1 MKTTAF
7 VTVALLLMPLTGTA
21 EQSLNAACPNSID
34 TIVAKQNADGTTT
47 VTLILSLNADD
58 NSYGENAVGGSKRK
72 FKDYRADNAEFVITN
87 GNAQTVLHFRLDYLS
102 ADPGAPSGYD
112 SLGPDGGDGQ
122 IISGDGA
129 HILSWSTSLA
139 ENLNERSYFA
149 GGVQTTSGPNNVN
162 LLNDSP
168 PTVNESDYTLATP
181 NPWASGWEFASYYRV
196 TVSSAAFGP
205 SGFGGV
211 LVASLRSGK
220 CKG

>member
-1 MKTTAF
+1 
-7 VTVALLLMPLTGTA
+7 
-21 EQSLNAACPNSID
+21 
-34 TIVAKQNADGTTT
+34 
-47 VTLILSLNADD
+47 VTLILSLNAND

>member
-1 MKTTAF
+1 MILTA
-7 VTVALLLMPLTGTA
+7 TPDRASLSSDLLG
-21 EQSLNAACPNSID
+21 
-34 TIVAKQNADGTTT
+34 
-47 VTLILSLNADD
+47 
-58 NSYGENAVGGSKRK
+58 Y
-72 FKDYRADNAEFVITN
+72 
-87 GNAQTVLHFRLDYLS
+87 
-102 ADPGAPSGYD
+102 DPAPSQATTRR
-112 SLGPDGGDGQ
+112 GPDGGDGQ

-139 ENLNERSYFA
+139 ENLNDRGYFA

-181 NPWASGWEFASYYRV
+181 NPWVNGWEFTSYYRV